1 MAKDSWPFY
10 THWEPR
16 FIGILNNAPLVDLV
30 DLAGSSITTT
40 IIDTIMCII
49 MSKWGRGGRNMVIA
63 VSAVL
68 YVSYGPD

>member
-1 MAKDSWPFY
+1 MNWYCMWHGLAGSP
-10 THWEPR
+10 
-16 FIGILNNAPLVDLV
+16 GSLVNNAPLV

-40 IIDTIMCII
+40 IIDTFTYVRNM
-49 MSKWGRGGRNMVIA
+49 GGGGGRNMVVA

>member
-49 MSKWGRGGRNMVIA
+49 MSKWGRGGEEHGYSS
-63 VSAVL
+63 VSRVVCVL
-68 YVSYGPD
+68 WS